1 MGPGLRRDGGIC
13 SERAMKANWITA
25 SAGRREPAHP
35 GDELYESELC
45 QQYAALPRLAGLL
58 ASHGLG
64 IRSAQPQAIEV
75 MAEAARPRL
84 GGRRLIWQLG
94 EAVAQLCAAF
104 ERATD
109 AAARDFGNF
118 RDR

>member
-1 MGPGLRRDGGIC
+1 MNCMNLSCVSNMQRYRAWPDWGP
-13 SERAMKANWITA
+13 
-25 SAGRREPAHP
+25 H
-35 GDELYESELC
+35 
-45 QQYAALPRLAGLL
+45 
-58 ASHGLG
+58 HGLG
-64 IRSAQPQAIEV
+64 FRSTKPQAIEV

-109 AAARDFGNF
+109 ATARDFGNF